1 MERDDDTTG
10 DSLAANAHRQGDR
23 APLRPRHCWEIVR
36 QVPGLHFNCEEC
48 YAYFVQQDCWT
59 LWALRRPGFKPCCQK
74 EGDCTQCVVLIER
87 MRPQSNQRM
96 EIERARPIRPA
107 PAPSKRI
114 CSYLQLYSGGQSVEG
129 EGRNAAVTRAMQMRS
144 ADFRCRLRGVHLD
157 MGYVGDVCVSRHVEE
172 CVFLEESRPEVHVRT
187 LPMAK
192 QSFEAEAGKR
202 AGEKDSPVPTAPDG
216 AARRG
221 AKG

>member
-1 MERDDDTTG
+1 MQRDDDSPDATP
-10 DSLAANAHRQGDR
+10 AANARSQGDR

-36 QVPGLHFNCEEC
+36 QVPGLQFNCEEC

-74 EGDCTQCVVLIER
+74 EGDCTQCVVLTER

-96 EIERARPIRPA
+96 EIERARPIQPT

-114 CSYLQLYSGGQSVEG
+114 CGYLQLYSAGEPVEG
-129 EGRNAAVTRAMQMRS
+129 DGRNAAVTRAMQMRS

-172 CVFLEESRPEVHVRT
+172 CVFLEETRPEVHLRT

-192 QSFEAEAGKR
+192 QPSETETGR
-202 AGEKDSPVPTAPDG
+202 SGRE
-216 AARRG
+216 
-221 AKG
+221 